1 MRGSAV
7 GDRYRM
13 VNGLYIVGITLD
25 VEHTRASAYSSFDGQ
40 EFCTL
45 PTFDR
50 VGYGDKLRRF
60 SSISR
65 RRTPMA
71 DLVPLNAWD
80 NHIHV
85 FDPDNYPYGSNRSY
99 TPKAAQLS
107 EYPKQITGCEN
118 IVIVHASVQGSSFE
132 PLLDTLSK
140 EGKSSFPDGKLRG
153 LATIIPQDVDDSQ
166 LDKLHAAGVRG
177 ARLHKMSWGHGAQS
191 GVEDIINNIKAI
203 SSKTARVGWVIS
215 IFCPLAAWA
224 AMADDLRQLDPRTK
238 IIADHFG
245 AAFPGSENT
254 VDFRTFLKLI
264 REKKIYVKISA
275 FERLYHGHAKGWML
289 SSQSRKLYWTL
300 DRIRLSLARIG
311 RTLVLVLQ
319 GRARMMNRD

>member
-1 MRGSAV
+1 
-7 GDRYRM
+7 
-13 VNGLYIVGITLD
+13 
-25 VEHTRASAYSSFDGQ
+25 
-40 EFCTL
+40 
-45 PTFDR
+45 
-50 VGYGDKLRRF
+50 
-60 SSISR
+60 
-65 RRTPMA
+65 MA

-275 FERLYHGHAKGWML
+275 FERLYHGHAKGMDALEPIAKAILDAGPDQVIFGTDWPHTGL
-289 SSQSRKLYWTL
+289 GVARQGKNDEQRLNDVEGFRDVPDAEHIRKLQQWITDDEVWHKL
-300 DRIRLSLARIG
+300 FVSNPEKLFS
-311 RTLVLVLQ
+311 
-319 GRARMMNRD
+319 